1 MLNKSWI
8 TLPVVYRR
16 PLPQKRFFG
25 GEGKKRKEFAEWQ
38 ELELPREEQEA
49 RFRQQELQL
58 ELLGK
63 QAEKHVQISQTL
75 MTMMQNLVK
84 K

>member
-1 MLNKSWI
+1 M
-8 TLPVVYRR
+8 VYRR

-25 GEGKKRKEFAEWQ
+25 GEGKIRKEFAEWQ

-63 QAEKHVQISQTL
+63 QAEKHVQISQAL

>member
-1 MLNKSWI
+1 M
-8 TLPVVYRR
+8 VYRR